1 MKVLCDVHLPYRLVN
16 RLRQRGVDA
25 IHVNRILDGSETKD
39 AAVAAFADA
48 NDMVLIT
55 KDSDFR
61 DSHFTGLCGMEK
73 KLDLHR
79 FEREDDATI
88 LNAVENSGVQQ
99 RSDVTVYGLHI
110 PLHAACRFAD

>member
-25 IHVNRILDGSETKD
+25 IHVNRILDGSATKD

-55 KDSDFR
+55 KA
-61 DSHFTGLCGMEK
+61 
-73 KLDLHR
+73 
-79 FEREDDATI
+79 AT
-88 LNAVENSGVQQ
+88 
-99 RSDVTVYGLHI
+99 
-110 PLHAACRFAD
+110 FATAISSPGPPPVWSV